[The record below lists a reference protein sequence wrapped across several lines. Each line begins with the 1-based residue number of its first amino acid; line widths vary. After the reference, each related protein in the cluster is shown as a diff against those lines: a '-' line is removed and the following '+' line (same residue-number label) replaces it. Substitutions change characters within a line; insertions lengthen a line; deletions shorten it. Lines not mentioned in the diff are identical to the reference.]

1 MKPFDAEAVIDA
13 VAPLLGL
20 SPEETDPAAVA
31 MHLRIAKGMADV
43 VAAVELSD
51 DAEPL
56 PVFQP

>member
-1 MKPFDAEAVIDA
+1 MSAFDPEAVIA
-13 VAPLLGL
+13 AMAPLLEL
-20 SPEETDPAAVA
+20 PLDEADPGAVA